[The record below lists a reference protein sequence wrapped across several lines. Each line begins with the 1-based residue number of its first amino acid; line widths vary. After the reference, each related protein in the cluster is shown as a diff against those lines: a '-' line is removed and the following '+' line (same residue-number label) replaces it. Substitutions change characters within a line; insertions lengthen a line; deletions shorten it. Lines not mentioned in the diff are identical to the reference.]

1 MIMNLYDLLVNT
13 VFGGFWLSV
22 VGLAVIIL
30 IILAMGGLSGYS
42 ILTFLIF
49 FLVCMSFGY
58 GYVLLMIIIFGIALY
73 YAVSQ
78 YLGWLERS
86 GGN

>member
-1 MIMNLYDLLVNT
+1 MIMDLYTLLVEN

-22 VGLAVIIL
+22 VGLGVIIL

-42 ILTFLIF
+42 MLTFLTF
-49 FLVCMSFGY
+49 FLICMAFGY
-58 GYVLLMIIIFGIALY
+58 GYVILMILILGIAMY

-78 YLGWLERS
+78 YMGWLERS